1 MYYNLLIN
9 LFIIGFLLFL
19 GGQIVKNNPIDGD
32 ISLRSKMY
40 VGLAAGITG
49 TILMIY
55 SIPLENN
62 MIIDLRH
69 LAIIIAAIYC
79 GTVAIIICAIECSV
93 IGLFNISRL
102 KKHIIYG

>member
-1 MYYNLLIN
+1 
-9 LFIIGFLLFL
+9 
-19 GGQIVKNNPIDGD
+19 
-32 ISLRSKMY
+32 MY